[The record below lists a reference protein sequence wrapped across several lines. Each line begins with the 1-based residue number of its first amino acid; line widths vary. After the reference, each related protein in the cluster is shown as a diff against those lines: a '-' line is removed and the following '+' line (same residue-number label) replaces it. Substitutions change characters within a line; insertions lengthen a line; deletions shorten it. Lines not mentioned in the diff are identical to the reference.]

1 MHKQIHLKV
10 NEKPY
15 ELDIPVKKLLVD
27 LLREDLGLTGTKVGC
42 GVGECGACTVL
53 VNGKAV
59 CSCMTLAVEVD
70 GTEVTTVEGLAQK
83 GKLHPLQE
91 AFIAHGAAQCGFCT
105 PGMILAAK
113 ALLDEN
119 PRPSEAEIK
128 QSLAGNFC
136 RCTGYASIFRAVK
149 SVAERGVEAW
159 RLTIP
164 LTNRTPR

>member
-1 MHKQIHLKV
+1 MHQKIHLKV
-10 NEKPY
+10 NGKPY

-27 LLREDLGLTGTKVGC
+27 LLREDLGLTGTKLGC

-70 GTEVTTVEGLAQK
+70 GAEVMTIEGLAQK

-91 AFIAHGAAQCGFCT
+91 SFVAHGAAQCGFCT

-113 ALLDEN
+113 SLLDEN
-119 PRPSEAEIK
+119 PHPSEAEIK

-149 SVAERGVEAW
+149 SVADEGVETW
-159 RLTIP
+159 RLTEP
-164 LTNRTPR
+164 LTNRTPK